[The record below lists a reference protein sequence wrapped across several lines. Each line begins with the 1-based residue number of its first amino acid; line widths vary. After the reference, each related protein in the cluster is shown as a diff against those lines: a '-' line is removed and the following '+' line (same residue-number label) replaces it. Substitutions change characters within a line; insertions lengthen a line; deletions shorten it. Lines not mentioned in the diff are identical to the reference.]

1 MNEARENQ
9 TRNLKV
15 KNNVIII
22 NNVLLQISNISH
34 VNIEQEPKKKLNFI
48 SVIVLLLGL
57 GGLVRKINVIQ
68 IMGLFFCIMSI
79 IYFVWLYIINLD
91 REKYLY
97 IYMNCGNS
105 YFIYC
110 ENEMFLNNVM
120 DVIEYCINNHYSKE
134 INIDL
139 VDCKLYNSPLIMGN
153 TKSNVVAGD
162 NNRVIINEAD
172 WKMIQ
177 DELIKVYRKL
187 PQSSEEYNASEKALN
202 YALNRDEKGFKAVLK
217 EDAKSFTSD
226 LFSGV
231 ASGVLVNL
239 LSKLI

>member
-1 MNEARENQ
+1 
-9 TRNLKV
+9 
-15 KNNVIII
+15 
-22 NNVLLQISNISH
+22 
-34 VNIEQEPKKKLNFI
+34 
-48 SVIVLLLGL
+48 
-57 GGLVRKINVIQ
+57 
-68 IMGLFFCIMSI
+68 
-79 IYFVWLYIINLD
+79 
-91 REKYLY
+91 
-97 IYMNCGNS
+97 
-105 YFIYC
+105 
-110 ENEMFLNNVM
+110 M

-217 EDAKSFTSD
+217 EYAKSFTSD